1 MIYIISR
8 IIKNIINNFNKK
20 NISIIFSDKSFS
32 KTYIES
38 KINRQEIFIITSCL
52 NPNDLT
58 EKIISSYTN
67 IENRYQETV
76 ETIKSIKYNFVD
88 PYIILLE
95 NSNIPTQYFDSLVTQ
110 VDELIDYSKN
120 RYILKSRQHN
130 NKGVPQFAMIYKF
143 IFENKNKY
151 LFDTLHF
158 ISARYVLHSNISNNY
173 IEYGSYLLFYKN
185 SKNVSTRY
193 YFFKKCK
200 LDRLKIAYKYTL
212 LLAILGN
219 SVEDVIFLFTPKN
232 NYLNKI
238 DLSGK
243 VAGIQFIHE

>member
-1 MIYIISR
+1 MTYIILR
-8 IIKNIINNFNKK
+8 IFKNIIKNFGKNKILKYIVNKNFIHVNHEKIINK
-20 NISIIFSDKSFS
+20 N
-32 KTYIES
+32 
-38 KINRQEIFIITSCL
+38 NIFIITSCL

-58 EKIISSYTN
+58 EKIINSYTN
-67 IENRYQETV
+67 IENRYQETI
-76 ETIKSIKYNFVD
+76 ETIKSIKNNFVD

-95 NSNIPTQYFDSLVTQ
+95 NSHVPTQYFDSLVTQ

-120 RYILKSRQHN
+120 SYILKSRQHN

-193 YFFKKCK
+193 YFFKKCT